1 VGLFCPPGSKS
12 GSTDLIESGS
22 NTDPNPDPKPWETG
36 RTPLKNQAI
45 FSHVS
50 FAEGSNPTWMQNK
63 KDLLLNRTTGG
74 WGPRSCRRLK
84 QKQQELEDEL
94 LAFEIYKQQ
103 VYQSGEESAMRTNYS
118 GDLQHIYENQRYRGV
133 LY

>member
-1 VGLFCPPGSKS
+1 VQLAPLFLLEFSLLFSAYMYIVLILIKVLGATRRPIVWGTFNLC
-12 GSTDLIESGS
+12 TFVFHIDL
-22 NTDPNPDPKPWETG
+22 
-36 RTPLKNQAI
+36 L
-45 FSHVS
+45 
-50 FAEGSNPTWMQNK
+50 FAEESNPIWMQNK

-103 VYQSGEESAMRTNYS
+103 VYQSAEESAMRTNYS
-118 GDLQHIYENQRYRGV
+118 GDLQHIY
-133 LY
+133 